1 MCCFDSP
8 FFGVQVVGP
17 CPDILHGAQGMSLEA
32 DFHDAP
38 WRVRGECQRL
48 TPQELQGLLVR

>member
-1 MCCFDSP
+1 MCRFDSP

-48 TPQELQGLLVR
+48 TP